1 MRRKATPS
9 VAISIRIPLDLEARH
24 RRLLE
29 RFDCS
34 TPHLFAL
41 ALSALEAQVASETP
55 EVAAAA

>member
-1 MRRKATPS
+1 MRRKAAPS

-34 TPHLFAL
+34 TAALFAL
-41 ALSALEAQVASETP
+41 ALQALEGQL
-55 EVAAAA
+55 AAEADLT